1 MDIVYC
7 VVADPPQA
15 HLCCAVQATS
25 YTVVSFSVL
34 AGMVDDGVV
43 CLQGESAQVQLIA
56 LVHV

>member
-1 MDIVYC
+1 MDKVYC
-7 VVADPPQA
+7 VVADPPQS
-15 HLCCAVQATS
+15 HMGSAVQATS
-25 YTVVSFSVL
+25 YTVASFSVL